1 VAGNDN
7 GKKSHTD
14 RVRTLAKYIAEQP
27 DDDEITGQHLI
38 DAMKAGVALGVET
51 TSKTR
56 AMSKQEAE
64 EITLTDHG
72 QPPRRPISEAPKSGV
87 PGLIAAVSG
96 GAARIVSAVNNVYAL
111 LALTLLV
118 GAFIAW
124 LRLRP

>member
-1 VAGNDN
+1 MAGNDN

-72 QPPRRPISEAPKSGV
+72 AKKQESDAPPSKVSPVTVVFVAVRRLPPW
-87 PGLIAAVSG
+87 GLVIVALAGIAAYVVLK
-96 GAARIVSAVNNVYAL
+96 R
-111 LALTLLV
+111 
-118 GAFIAW
+118 
-124 LRLRP
+124 